1 MTVTAHPTSTSRPT
15 SPAGAER
22 RARIA
27 RITGRILTGALV
39 VFLLF
44 DSLTKIL
51 QVQDVVDATVAMGF
65 PAATVPVIGS
75 VLMLCIVLF
84 VIPRTAIVGAVALTG
99 YLGGAVC
106 SQLRIEADL
115 FSTMLFPVYFGILV
129 WTALLLRSRATRA
142 LVKAG
147 S

>member
-1 MTVTAHPTSTSRPT
+1 MTVTAHPTSTT
-15 SPAGAER
+15 SPARNDGR
-22 RARIA
+22 GARIA
-27 RITGRILTGALV
+27 GRVLTGALV

-44 DSLTKIL
+44 DSITKIL
-51 QVQDVVDATVAMGF
+51 QVQDVVDATVRMGF

-75 VLMLCIVLF
+75 VLLLCIVLF
-84 VIPRTAIVGAVALTG
+84 VIPRTAIIGAVALTG

-129 WTALLLRSRATRA
+129 WTAMLLRSRATRT